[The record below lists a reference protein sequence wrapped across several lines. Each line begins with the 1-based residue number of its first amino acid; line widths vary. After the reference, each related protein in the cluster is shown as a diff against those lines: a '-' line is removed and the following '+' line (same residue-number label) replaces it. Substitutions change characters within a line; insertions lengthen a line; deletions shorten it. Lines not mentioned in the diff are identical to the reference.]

1 MNPQDS
7 IVMTTCEVRLGD
19 AGGPLLLV
27 DGAGQPA
34 LIGIFS
40 GFGRNPKTAEPLGLG
55 VNARNF
61 TGALRQPVA
70 GTVLPVPLL

>member
-1 MNPQDS
+1 MP
-7 IVMTTCEVRLGD
+7 
-19 AGGPLLLV
+19 GGPLLLI

-40 GFGRNPKTAEPLGLG
+40 GFGRNPKNAAPLGLG